1 MATSKKSVAKA
12 APKKAAKSVASS
24 EEKTATKSVK
34 SSLDGIPGITPKK
47 RKALEEMGISTP
59 MDLVQHLPRRYVD
72 RTQVRQISAVHEGD
86 DVLLDVKLGSVNL
99 AYGKRDRLV
108 VQARDATG
116 SIELIWFGGARWIA
130 NRLQAGMRLLVF
142 GNITRF
148 RGLQMVH
155 PEYEVLSDG
164 DEAKGAIFPVYP
176 LSQGLRDAKI
186 DHRTLQQM
194 ALGAMAKLK
203 VDEIIPD
210 CLRGASATPRNERI
224 IRIHKPESV
233 AQSQAYLLHEQAS
246 LWFPTLARLRRRKR
260 DLIGRGR
267 QFPPSVKLRQAV
279 EQALP
284 FSLHESQAQ
293 AVDLLEQRFSTG
305 NQTHVLLQG
314 DVGSGKTL
322 VCLLAA
328 CPVLEAGAQAAIL
341 APTEVLARQH
351 LETFRKWLAP
361 HDIPVLYFA
370 AGQSREERAQALNR
384 LAHGR
389 AAVAVGTHALF
400 SDDVV
405 FRDLAMVVF
414 DEQHRFGVGQR
425 QKLVAKGT
433 YPHVVAASAT
443 PIPRSLLLGAHGDME
458 VTEVRGRPGN
468 RKSVRSRV
476 VAPAKVPDMLSWIK
490 KELGEGQKLF
500 WVVPRVDESE
510 EGASIASAA
519 ERLQNLLGNQVV
531 GVLHGRMDGSE
542 QNEAIDGLRQG
553 RIKALVCTT
562 VVEVG
567 VDVPDCD
574 LMVIEHPEF
583 FGLAQLHQLRGR
595 VGRGGGQGW
604 CFLVPGN
611 EEKLER
617 LQRFAQTEDG
627 FEIAEIDMEE
637 RGAGDL
643 EGSVQSGGA
652 LGRSGLLKEHLGLL
666 EKWRDGIDKILTG
679 ELALS
684 PAETQRLDDWYADD
698 KLGEALTG

>member
-1 MATSKKSVAKA
+1 MTAQT
-12 APKKAAKSVASS
+12 
-24 EEKTATKSVK
+24 KTGQKTTPSATKSL
-34 SSLDGIPGITPKK
+34 LDGIPGVTPRK
-47 RKALEEMGISTP
+47 RKALEEAGIATP
-59 MDLVQHLPRRYVD
+59 LALVQYLPRRYVD
-72 RTQVRQISAVHEGD
+72 RTQVKRISEVRDGD
-86 DVLLDVKLGSVNL
+86 DALLDVRLGSVNL
-99 AYGKRDRLV
+99 AFGRRERLV

-116 SIELIWFGGARWIA
+116 SIELLWFGGARWIA
-130 NRLQAGMRLLVF
+130 KRLTAGMRLLVF

-148 RGLQMVH
+148 RGLQIVH
-155 PEYEVLSDG
+155 PEYEILADG
-164 DEAKGAIFPVYP
+164 EEAKGSIFPVYP

-186 DHRTLQQM
+186 EHRALQQL
-194 ALGAMAKLK
+194 AIAAMARTKI
-203 VDEIIPD
+203 DETLPD
-210 CLRGASATPRNERI
+210 CIRGASTTPRNERL
-224 IRIHKPESV
+224 IRIHKPESI
-233 AQSQAYLLHEQAS
+233 AQSQTFLLHEQAS
-246 LWFPTLARLRRRKR
+246 MWFPTLVRLRRRR
-260 DLIGRGR
+260 QDLVGRGR
-267 QFPPSVKLRQAV
+267 VFAASTKLRPAV
-279 EQALP
+279 ESALP
-284 FSLHESQAQ
+284 FSLHDSQRA
-293 AVDLLEQRFSTG
+293 AEDLLERKLGSGDQG
-305 NQTHVLLQG
+305 HLLLQG

-322 VCLLAA
+322 VCLLGA
-328 CPVLEAGAQAAIL
+328 CAVLEAGAQVAIL

-370 AGQSREERAQALNR
+370 AGQSREERVRALDR

-405 FRDLAMVVF
+405 FRDLALVVF

-458 VTEVRGRPGN
+458 IAEVRGRPGN
-468 RKSVRSRV
+468 RKPVNSRV
-476 VAPAKVPDMLSWIK
+476 VAPGKVPDMLAWLR
-490 KELGEGQKLF
+490 KELHAGQKLL

-510 EGASIASAA
+510 EGASVATAA
-519 ERLQNLLGNQVV
+519 ERLRKLLGEEHV
-531 GVLHGRMDGSE
+531 GILHGRMDGPE
-542 QNEAIDGLRQG
+542 QNQAIDDLRQG
-553 RIKALVCTT
+553 NVKALVCTT

-604 CFLVPGN
+604 CFLVPGD
-611 EEKLER
+611 EEKMER
-617 LQRFAQTEDG
+617 LQRFARTEDG

-643 EGSVQSGGA
+643 EGSVQSGGS
-652 LGRSGLLKEHLGLL
+652 LGRAGLLQEHVGIL
-666 EKWRDGIDKILTG
+666 ERWRDGVDRILSG
-679 ELALS
+679 ELPLTAS
-684 PAETQRLDDWYADD
+684 EKERFESWISDD

>member
-1 MATSKKSVAKA
+1 M
-12 APKKAAKSVASS
+12 
-24 EEKTATKSVK
+24 
-34 SSLDGIPGITPKK
+34 TPKR
-47 RKALEEMGISTP
+47 RKALEEFGIHTP
-59 MDLVQHLPRRYVD
+59 LELVQHLPRRYVD
-72 RTQVRQISAVHEGD
+72 RTQVKQIAAVQEGD
-86 DVLLDVKLGSVNL
+86 DALLDVTLASVKLAHGN
-99 AYGKRDRLV
+99 RDRLV

-116 SIELIWFGGARWIA
+116 NIELIWFGGARWIA
-130 NRLQAGMRLLVF
+130 NRLQTGMRLLVF

-155 PEYEVLSDG
+155 PEYEVLVEG
-164 DEAKGAIFPVYP
+164 EEAKGSIFPIYP

-186 DHRTLQQM
+186 DHRSLQQM
-194 ALGAMAKLK
+194 ILGALGTIKI
-203 VDEIIPD
+203 DEILPD
-210 CLRGASATPRNERI
+210 CLRGATTTPRPERL
-224 IRIHKPESV
+224 IRIHKADSI
-233 AQSQAYLLHEQAS
+233 AQSQTYLLHEQAL

-267 QFPPSVKLRQAV
+267 TFLQSTKLRPAI

-284 FSLHESQAQ
+284 FTLHPSQAE
-293 AVDLLEQRFSTG
+293 AVNLLEGRFSTG
-305 NQTHVLLQG
+305 DQTHILLQG

-328 CPVLEAGAQAAIL
+328 CPVLEAGAQAAVL

-351 LETFRKWLAP
+351 LETFRKWLTP

-370 AGQSREERAQALNR
+370 AGQTREERVRALDR
-384 LAHGR
+384 LANGR

-400 SDDVV
+400 SDDVL
-405 FRDLAMVVF
+405 FRDLALVVF

-425 QKLVAKGT
+425 QKLVAKGKF
-433 YPHVVAASAT
+433 PHVIAASAT
-443 PIPRSLLLGAHGDME
+443 PIPRSLLLGAHGDMD
-458 VTEVRGRPGN
+458 VTEVRGMPGN
-468 RKSVRSRV
+468 RKTVRSRV
-476 VAPAKVPDMLSWIK
+476 VPPAKVPEMLSWIRK
-490 KELGEGQKLF
+490 GLGEGQKLF

-510 EGASIASAA
+510 EGASIISAS
-519 ERLQNLLGNQVV
+519 ERLQKLLGEDAV
-531 GVLHGRMDGSE
+531 GVLHGRMDGPE

-553 RIKALVCTT
+553 RIRALVCTT

-567 VDVPDCD
+567 VDIPDCD

-604 CFLVPGN
+604 CFLIPGD
-611 EEKLER
+611 EDKVER

-627 FEIAEIDMEE
+627 FEIAEIDLEE

-643 EGSVQSGGA
+643 EGSSQSGGA

-666 EKWRDGIDKILTG
+666 ERWRDGIDQILAR
-679 ELALS
+679 ELPLTPTES
-684 PAETQRLDDWYADD
+684 ERLEMWFADD